1 MKKSSQNQF
10 AVRLSDYYTDKIYTL
25 AEQKNLTPTE
35 IVREI
40 VQGWLSEDRNL
51 MTSLQG
57 QLTDMEAKIEELK
70 KNTIQI
76 NQRSYIQQN
85 ALRKFIDNVYPM
97 YATRYDAYFNQQKI
111 EKTTAGWWSMPQASK
126 P

>member
-1 MKKSSQNQF
+1 MQNKF
-10 AVRLSDYYTDKIYTL
+10 LLNYYTDKIYTL

-57 QLTDMEAKIEELK
+57 QLTDQAALLKSIQEEVIKVKMLDK
-70 KNTIQI
+70 KFTIGMWAV
-76 NQRSYIQQN
+76 NSKVHQN
-85 ALRKFIDNVYPM
+85 VFKELDLNEDPRCLFSNEGIFTK
-97 YATRYDAYFNQQKI
+97 
-111 EKTTAGWWSMPQASK
+111 
-126 P
+126 

>member
-1 MKKSSQNQF
+1 MKKTSKNQF
-10 AVRLSDYYTDKIYTL
+10 AVRFSDYYADKIITL
-25 AEQKNLTPTE
+25 AEQKNLSPTE
-35 IVREI
+35 IVREA

-51 MTSLQG
+51 MTSLQS
-57 QLTDMEAKIEELK
+57 QLTDMEAKIEDLK

-76 NQRSYIQQN
+76 NQRSYIQQI

-97 YATRYDAYFNQQKI
+97 YVTRSGSYFEQHGLD
-111 EKTTAGWWSMPQASK
+111 KTTAGWWVMPQASK